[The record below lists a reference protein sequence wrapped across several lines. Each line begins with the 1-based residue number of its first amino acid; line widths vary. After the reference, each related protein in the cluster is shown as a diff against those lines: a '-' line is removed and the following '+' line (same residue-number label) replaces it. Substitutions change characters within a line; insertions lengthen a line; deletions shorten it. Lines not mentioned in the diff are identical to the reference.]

1 MNRLDQFLQ
10 INTEVMH
17 FLLSFSYTFQSPFTF
32 GLIHYTSAI
41 ADFCLAMMC
50 YAGNTMQW

>member
-50 YAGNTMQW
+50 YAGNTMQ